1 LARAVVNSG
10 SASGHAA
17 RNHQDRQD
25 HQAAAGQSDFCGSS
39 TPTAPWW
46 SWCPWRS
53 WCWKL

>member
-1 LARAVVNSG
+1 VVNSG